1 MANVT
6 STTSFLPPVT
16 KKTRLEIRKVLTGL
30 AFISPWI
37 FGFFA
42 FTLYPLVVSF
52 YYSFTS
58 YSLFGSPKWVGFTN
72 YIKLFTDPKFFKSL
86 GNTFLFTLFVVP
98 ASIFLAMGLAILL
111 NNNLRGNSIYRTLIF
126 MPSVVPAVASA
137 VVWIWILNPQWGLL
151 NNLLRLMHIPGPP
164 WLSSVYWT
172 KPSLLLITLWMIGSD
187 MILYLAGLQEIP
199 LDFFEAAELDGAGAW
214 QKVRYIIVPLLTP
227 IIFFSLVNGLI
238 WSFQY
243 FSIPFI
249 VSGGN
254 GSPADSLLFY
264 SLYLYQ
270 NAFSYLK
277 MGYAS
282 AMAWLL
288 FILVMIC
295 TLIILKTSKKWVNY
309 GS

>member
-1 MANVT
+1 MATIT
-6 STTSFLPPVT
+6 SASIITPPV
-16 KKTRLEIRKVLTGL
+16 KKINPEVRKVLKGV

-42 FTLYPLVVSF
+42 FTLYPLAASF
-52 YYSFTS
+52 YYSFTDF
-58 YSLFGSPKWVGFTN
+58 SLFGSPKWIGLTN
-72 YIKLFTDPKFFKSL
+72 YVKLFADPKFFKSF
-86 GNTFLFTLFVVP
+86 GNTLLFSVFVVP

-151 NNLLRLMHIPGPP
+151 NGLLRMINIQGPP
-164 WLSSVYWT
+164 WLSSPDWA
-172 KPSLLLITLWMIGSD
+172 KPALLIVTLWMIGSD

-199 LDFFEAAELDGAGAW
+199 QDYFEAAELDGASSW
-214 QKVRYIIVPLLTP
+214 QKVIYIIVPLLTP
-227 IIFFSLVNGLI
+227 IMFFHLINAFI

-249 VSGGN
+249 VSIQ
-254 GSPADSLLFY
+254 GSGRPADSLLFY

-288 FILVMIC
+288 FLLVMVC
-295 TLIILKTSKKWVNY
+295 TVIILKTSKRWVNY
-309 GS
+309 GN